1 MGTNLQGYVRV
12 EEDMDLSQGIVGSY
26 ILGHRLY
33 QYVLFL
39 LKPFYPLLLQHL
51 LPLHHPDFDI
61 EKTKRYLILL
71 LIGLV
76 HNESFKQANHSNLSK
91 LVNSME
97 NIVEAELGIETPW
110 LFPHVLPIDLDD
122 LSYQQILE
130 EVLDYNP
137 PLKNEKAIDL
147 YIRKKMSFRLY
158 KDYYDLYQYFNNKR
172 ISDFRLND
180 TICKSE
186 K

>member
-1 MGTNLQGYVRV
+1 M
-12 EEDMDLSQGIVGSY
+12 
-26 ILGHRLY
+26 
-33 QYVLFL
+33 
-39 LKPFYPLLLQHL
+39 
-51 LPLHHPDFDI
+51 
-61 EKTKRYLILL
+61 
-71 LIGLV
+71 GLV
-76 HNESFKQANHSNLSK
+76 QNESFKQANHSNLSK

-147 YIRKKMSFRLY
+147 YIRKKMSL
-158 KDYYDLYQYFNNKR
+158 
-172 ISDFRLND
+172 
-180 TICKSE
+180 
-186 K
+186 